1 MGELQSR
8 TCPLSFWGIS
18 RPILLVF
25 GAITVGKQRAK
36 KKHARTQA
44 AMEAGA
50 KRQSGGTTEEAAD
63 HGRVLR
69 ARGSGSTA
77 GSLQEAP
84 DQVRTGPDILAS
96 ERARAVHGRTE
107 ERGTSSVKGNPRSDG
122 RESAAKS
129 RDLDAGKVG
138 DHGPDHPRSEEA
150 DIHRIEYSVHLLDPF
165 DKQRLLIDSPLK
177 RKMVRAGRRGGKTTG
192 IAILA
197 SEECVEKKRRVLYAV
212 PTADQLARFWHETVI
227 AFAELIE
234 FGIVKK
240 YESEKIIEY
249 PGTEQRIRAKT
260 AWNADTLRGDYG
272 DLIILDEFQ
281 LMNED
286 TLEVVVYPMLI
297 DNGGDLVL
305 IYTPPRLHS
314 RSASKATD
322 KRHAAKMYKAKSED
336 PRWLTMSWTSHD
348 NPHLS
353 REGLNEVAADMTSFA
368 YRLEIMAEDIEEVPG
383 ALWTPAL
390 IDKYRVAKIPESALP
405 LVRVVVGVDP
415 TGSSMNEAG
424 IVGAG
429 MGQDGHGYVIADKS
443 LLAPTPRTWAQEA
456 VWLYCDLKADRLD
469 GERNYGGDMVK
480 EVISTVDPNVNY
492 HDVTATRGKIVRAEP
507 IAALYE
513 KGFIHHVGEFPQLEE
528 EQCSYVPG
536 ISERSP
542 NRMDALVWT
551 LTDLFPENVRLT
563 LVESRLEEMGKREQ
577 KIAVETSKQLT
588 KPAIAP
594 QTERCPNCE
603 STAVVQRGPLRHC
616 NSCNHEW
623 GGPKPADAVGGRAM
637 LK

>member
-1 MGELQSR
+1 MER
-8 TCPLSFWGIS
+8 
-18 RPILLVF
+18 ILPMD
-25 GAITVGKQRAK
+25 GRDQAGRA
-36 KKHARTQA
+36 
-44 AMEAGA
+44 
-50 KRQSGGTTEEAAD
+50 
-63 HGRVLR
+63 
-69 ARGSGSTA
+69 
-77 GSLQEAP
+77 
-84 DQVRTGPDILAS
+84 
-96 ERARAVHGRTE
+96 
-107 ERGTSSVKGNPRSDG
+107 SSVERDPRSDG

-129 RDLDAGKVG
+129 GDLDAGKIR
-138 DHGPDHPRSEEA
+138 DHGPDHSRSQEA
-150 DIHRIEYSVHLLDPF
+150 DVHRVEYAVHLLNPF
-165 DKQRLLIDSPLK
+165 PKQALLIDSPLK

-192 IAILA
+192 VSILA
-197 SEECVEKKRRVLYAV
+197 TEKCVEKKQRVLYAV

-240 YESEKIIEY
+240 YEAEKIIEY

-286 TLEVVVYPMLI
+286 TLELVVYPMLV
-297 DNGGDLVL
+297 DNSGDLVL
-305 IYTPPRLHS
+305 IYTPPRLFS
-314 RSASKATD
+314 RSTSKATD
-322 KRHAAKMYKAKSED
+322 KRHAAKMYKAKSTD

-353 REGLNEVAADMTSFA
+353 REGLNEVSADMTRFA
-368 YRLEIMAEDIEEVPG
+368 YRLEIMAEDIDEVPG
-383 ALWTPAL
+383 ALWTPDM
-390 IDKYRVAKIPESALP
+390 IEKHRVAEIPKEALP

-415 TGSSMNEAG
+415 TGSSTNEAG

-429 MGQDGHGYVIADKS
+429 MGQNGHGYVIADKS

-456 VWLYCDLKADRLD
+456 VWLYCDLKADRID

-480 EVISTVDPNVNY
+480 EVIQTVDPNVNY
-492 HDVTATRGKIVRAEP
+492 HDVTASRGKIVRAEP

-513 KGFIHHVGEFPQLEE
+513 KGFIHHVGNFPELEE

-536 ISERSP
+536 LSEKSP

-563 LVESRLEEMGKREQ
+563 LVESRLEEVKKSEE
-577 KIAVETSKQLT
+577 KIAVETSKQLA
-588 KPAIAP
+588 KPVIAP

-623 GGPKPADAVGGRAM
+623 GGPKPADAVGGRSM